1 MSRKKKSVDDVQAR
15 IITILDQLTKNSAS
29 LRAEMLADER
39 LHSMEEWAEYHKKR
53 MTFVESAAGRIMKI
67 LTKEEA

>member
-1 MSRKKKSVDDVQAR
+1 MSRKKKPADDEQAR
-15 IITILDQLTKNSAS
+15 IIAILDQLTKNVAS

-39 LHSMEEWAEYHKKR
+39 LHSMEEWVEWNKKR
-53 MTFVESAAGRIMKI
+53 MTFVESAAGRILKI